1 MPLMMC
7 CHGPVAA
14 AGSRLS
20 GSVPSATT
28 KLTSRTVAA
37 GFGGAAAA
45 AAGFE
50 AAVGALVGATA
61 TGGGWVATGAAGL
74 AGAAVGAGAGASAR
88 HAASSA
94 MAGPIVERRRNS
106 RREARLIEA
115 IAPYVR
121 PYVIWGASGA
131 EQAQCSVRQQAPS
144 DAGRQNAP

>member
-45 AAGFE
+45 AVGAVGFG

-61 TGGGWVATGAAGL
+61 TGGGWVATGAAGAAGF

-88 HAASSA
+88 HAASRA
-94 MAGPIVERRRNS
+94 MAGPIAERRRNS
-106 RREARLIEA
+106 RREARLIVA
-115 IAPYVR
+115 
-121 PYVIWGASGA
+121 
-131 EQAQCSVRQQAPS
+131 
-144 DAGRQNAP
+144 